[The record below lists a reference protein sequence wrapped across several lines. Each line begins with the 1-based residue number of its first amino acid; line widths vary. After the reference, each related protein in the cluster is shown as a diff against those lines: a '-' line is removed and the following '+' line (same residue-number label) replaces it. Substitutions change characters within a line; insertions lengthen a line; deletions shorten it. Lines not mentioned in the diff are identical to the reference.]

1 MSLQKFLLSFLIY
14 RSLSGQPQCNQDL
27 MQSFDIPTQPNV
39 VDDSN
44 SICSG
49 IINNCCSYRAQLD
62 IFKKWNVKKTDQK
75 IRAIYTSASRTLSR
89 LFDALVLIEAMAL
102 EMKPYASDIKNS
114 NCLLLTQKIQDL
126 SIGGLREKIES
137 SLGKSISF
145 LVSARSG
152 FYCSLCDADSHLFYN
167 DTTKIFQTSAS
178 FCASLAGNLLN
189 YYLFKYKHF
198 PRISRLYTQWAVSC
212 DLRGNFDP
220 KPEIKSSVKFYTKP
234 SIGGDLENCANNY
247 NKPGAVLGCQKLC
260 QRFNPVKLDKFIE
273 GEIDK
278 IDALSVYLT
287 QKTKRIRRKFN
298 KEKNKAQGCSGSS
311 VVPTARRLLDKR
323 ILQNTAK
330 NTASNTPS
338 KTPSNTASKAPS
350 KTASKAP
357 SNTASNTPS
366 YTASNTPSNSTTRV
380 PIVHLNEFI
389 SEVSNFNINFKTVL
403 VPPIIY
409 DFKID
414 YQIKF
419 NRGFY
424 DSLFELGGNDSFNL
438 LNFKNKVSP
447 DGISYSYY
455 GAASHIDIDSAR
467 VAFAAFNPITSS
479 VTFEEFLEKLK

>member
-1 MSLQKFLLSFLIY
+1 MTPQKFLLAFLIY
-14 RSLSGQPQCNQDL
+14 RYLSDQPECNQDL

-39 VDDSN
+39 VNDSN

-49 IINNCCSYRAQLD
+49 IVNNCCSYQAQLD

-75 IRAIYTSASRTLSR
+75 IRAIYTSASQTLSR

-102 EMKPYASDIKNS
+102 EMKPYAIDIKNS

-126 SIGGLREKIES
+126 SIGGLREKIEG
-137 SLGKSISF
+137 SLGKSVAF

-167 DTTKIFQTSAS
+167 DNTKIFQTSAG
-178 FCASLAGNLLN
+178 FCASLAGNFLN

-212 DLRGNFDP
+212 DLKGNFDP

-247 NKPGAVLGCQKLC
+247 NKPGALLGCQKLC

-287 QKTKRIRRKFN
+287 KKAKRIRRKFN
-298 KEKNKAQGCSGSS
+298 KETNKAQLFSGSS
-311 VVPTARRLLDKR
+311 TFPTARRLLDKR
-323 ILQNTAK
+323 ILQDTSVK
-330 NTASNTPS
+330 TTSNIS
-338 KTPSNTASKAPS
+338 
-350 KTASKAP
+350 
-357 SNTASNTPS
+357 
-366 YTASNTPSNSTTRV
+366 TRV

-389 SEVSNFNINFKTVL
+389 SEVSNFNKNFKTVL

-438 LNFKNKVSP
+438 LKFKNKVSP